1 MTGKLP
7 SNQFSDEQKNKKS
20 KKNKK
25 RRLYF
30 AQEREWKYMYE
41 IYNET
46 QQVGYSEYSISSLA
60 FKIRSSPKFNAHL
73 CLNFFLSKLHV
84 KG

>member
-1 MTGKLP
+1 MTGMLRG
-7 SNQFSDEQKNKKS
+7 NQFSDEQKNRKS
-20 KKNKK
+20 KQNKK

-30 AQEREWKYMYE
+30 AQEGGWKYMYE
-41 IYNET
+41 MYYET
-46 QQVGYSEYSISSLA
+46 QQVGRSEYSISSLT
-60 FKIRSSPKFNAHL
+60 FTIRSSPKFNAHL

>member
-1 MTGKLP
+1 
-7 SNQFSDEQKNKKS
+7 
-20 KKNKK
+20 
-25 RRLYF
+25 
-30 AQEREWKYMYE
+30 MYE
-41 IYNET
+41 MYNET
-46 QQVGYSEYSISSLA
+46 QQVGHSEYSISSLA

>member
-7 SNQFSDEQKNKKS
+7 SNQFSDEQKNRKS
-20 KKNKK
+20 KQNKK

-41 IYNET
+41 MYNET
-46 QQVGYSEYSISSLA
+46 QQVGHSEYSI
-60 FKIRSSPKFNAHL
+60 SSPKFNAHL
-73 CLNFFLSKLHV
+73 YLNFFLSKLHV

>member
-30 AQEREWKYMYE
+30 AQETEWKYMYQM
-41 IYNET
+41 YNET
-46 QQVGYSEYSISSLA
+46 QEVGHSEYSISSLA